1 MKRALISAA
10 ITTAAVT
17 LSSAPAWAATASS
30 QAVLPGQ
37 ATYHV
42 VPGDSYWSISHRY
55 GVAMADLAA
64 WNHQSLWAPLD
75 AGWTLQIPPAG
86 WHAPTESEPES
97 TSTSSTGNSPSS
109 SYSNHTPQYQSASYN
124 YSPSTSSGYS
134 PSGIWSCI
142 ARYESGGNP
151 ATDTGNGYY
160 GMYQFT
166 MGTWQ
171 AAGGTGNPA
180 AASAAE
186 QTAVAQRVLQQQ
198 GWGAWPVTSRMC
210 GA

>member
-17 LSSAPAWAATASS
+17 LSSAPAWAAPASA
-30 QAVLPGQ
+30 QVVLPGQ

-42 VPGDSYWSISHRY
+42 VPGDSYWSVSQRY
-55 GVAMADLAA
+55 GVNMADLAA
-64 WNHQSLWAPLD
+64 WNHQNLWAPLD

-86 WHAPTESEPES
+86 WHDPAGTVPPASSTTTGSYAPTGSSS
-97 TSTSSTGNSPSS
+97 TSYPHSQLQTAD
-109 SYSNHTPQYQSASYN
+109 YS
-124 YSPSTSSGYS
+124 YSPSA
-134 PSGIWSCI
+134 IWSCI
-142 ARYESGGNP
+142 ARYESGANP
-151 ATDTGNGYY
+151 AADTGNGYY

-166 MGTWQ
+166 LGTWQ

-180 AASAAE
+180 SASAAE
-186 QTAVAQRVLQQQ
+186 QTAIAQRVQQMQ
-198 GWGAWPVTSRMC
+198 GWGAWPVTSREC